1 MFTKL
6 RRPKDIHLYT
16 CEEMS
21 AYALTLRKDKI
32 KHLDLSDSPFPSMS
46 VEQMAALGKMIH
58 DSKVSHLI
66 LKRNNFGDISL
77 GCLEAFATALHGAKN
92 LVEFSIDGNRLQES
106 DFSFHHW
113 QVLRTLFA
121 SLPLRTISLQYN
133 ELNDLE
139 EEQFKQFKQLVREA
153 KEQCLIGTN
162 NWSSE
167 RWIEIINA
175 VDWRKQNVASSPVP

>member
-6 RRPKDIHLYT
+6 RKPKDIHLYT
-16 CEEMS
+16 CEEMG

-58 DSKVSHLI
+58 DSKVTHLI
-66 LKRNNFGDISL
+66 LKRNNFGHLSL
-77 GCLEAFATALHGAKN
+77 SCLEAFATALSGAEK
-92 LVEFSIDGNRLQES
+92 LVEFSIDGNRLQVP

-113 QVLRTLFA
+113 QVLRSLFA
-121 SLPLRTISLQYN
+121 SLSLKTISLQYN
-133 ELNDLE
+133 ELDGLE
-139 EEQFKQFKQLVREA
+139 EEQFKQFKQLIREA
-153 KEQCLIGTN
+153 KDQCLIGIN

-175 VDWRKQNVASSPVP
+175 VEWRKQGVASSPTL